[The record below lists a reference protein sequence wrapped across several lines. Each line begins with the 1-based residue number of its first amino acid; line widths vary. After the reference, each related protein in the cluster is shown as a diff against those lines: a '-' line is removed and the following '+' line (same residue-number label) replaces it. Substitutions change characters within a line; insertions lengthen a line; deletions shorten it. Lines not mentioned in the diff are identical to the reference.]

1 MPRTV
6 SAGKWVGHLQKLC
19 FSNGQIMLSKWAKGD
34 DILDC
39 EQTGSKLLL
48 AGEVHPLAPREEYSL
63 GPAARHSSLA
73 GILQMRAG
81 CFATGVW
88 AEFSGEPGQN
98 FWGNSGRIF
107 GGRGI
112 IATPK
117 KEKVSDPCRG
127 LVRGGHPGKVSSRGD

>member
-48 AGEVHPLAPREEYSL
+48 AGEVHPLAPRDEYSL

-81 CFATGVW
+81 CFARGVW
-88 AEFSGEPGQN
+88 AEFSGEPGEN
-98 FWGNSGRIF
+98 FWGTRAEFSEE
-107 GGRGI
+107 GGLSQLRRRRKFPIHAG
-112 IATPK
+112 
-117 KEKVSDPCRG
+117 G
-127 LVRGGHPGKVSSRGD
+127 L